1 MISQTHKRFKGQ
13 KNYLNKPPIQACVK
27 HFLSQLSIQF
37 CPHMKQESAINTFPS
52 IQLFNHSTI
61 QLFKHS
67 TILLELINIRRLHV
81 I

>member
-37 CPHMKQESAINTFPS
+37 CPLIRLKFALTTFKP
-52 IQLFNHSTI
+52 FNYSTI
-61 QLFKHS
+61 PPSYLS
-67 TILLELINIRRLHV
+67 
-81 I
+81 